1 MAASLWFSCD
11 TKLTVEVV
19 YVVMAA
25 GLLLLALPA
34 GLSVPLVS
42 SLASSLVKA
51 QAAGQRGKA
60 DCC

>member
-34 GLSVPLVS
+34 GLSARPVS
-42 SLASSLVKA
+42 PSLVKA
-51 QAAGQRGKA
+51 HAAGQCGKT
-60 DCC
+60 D

>member
-42 SLASSLVKA
+42 SLVSSLVKA
-51 QAAGQRGKA
+51 HAAGQRGKT
-60 DCC
+60 D